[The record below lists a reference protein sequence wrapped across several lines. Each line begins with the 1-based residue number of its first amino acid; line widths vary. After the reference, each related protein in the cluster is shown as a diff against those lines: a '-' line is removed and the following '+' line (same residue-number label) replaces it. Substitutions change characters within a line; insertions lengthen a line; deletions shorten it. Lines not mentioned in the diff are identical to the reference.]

1 MKRLALYY
9 RVWNGSLLNDVYKNL
24 LSELSFQ
31 PDIEGGTISYRL
43 CLCLSFFFKFYLKVQ
58 MELGL
63 IQTNEKSAL
72 KVKNEKEG
80 AIERERERVKWF
92 YIFFN

>member
-1 MKRLALYY
+1 MKRLAFYY
-9 RVWNGSLLNDVYKNL
+9 RVWNSTLLNDVYKNL

-43 CLCLSFFFKFYLKVQ
+43 CLCLSFFYKFYLKVQ

-63 IQTNEKSAL
+63 IQTNEQSAL
-72 KVKNEKEG
+72 KVENEKEG
-80 AIERERERVKWF
+80 AIEREGE
-92 YIFFN
+92 